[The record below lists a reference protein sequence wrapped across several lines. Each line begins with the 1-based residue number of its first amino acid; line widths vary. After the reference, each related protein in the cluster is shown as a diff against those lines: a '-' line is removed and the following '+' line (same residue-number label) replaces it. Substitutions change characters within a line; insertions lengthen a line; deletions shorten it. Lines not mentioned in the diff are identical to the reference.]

1 MRSRALNLLLSS
13 KRYPTRDRI
22 AELIGMKMQGGEWPV
37 TEISGTLPLVY
48 TSRTSQVLK
57 DYSVYGTSAGAGI
70 ACESGEPD
78 GYKIPL
84 TNNSTDYTLYIGSS
98 KLGAEEYV
106 DYADGK
112 VYKRTENLFDK
123 DVVTPN
129 CYIKNDGSIVT
140 ADSFSISDYTPINPN
155 TVYTMCNATG
165 NAPGACW
172 YDSNKTYISGF
183 KYDSS
188 PITDITQTSPA
199 DAAYIRMSVRSSS
212 PSVLD
217 RFMLV
222 EASTAPASYIP
233 YLKPTDPPSPL
244 PAISAVQGE
253 NILSS
258 TETVGTVTVKG
269 RIRPVIYG
277 FHVDP
282 TISSPDD
289 AVTYLKDAIGK
300 TPAAMGAT
308 TFSYGDWENAFFMP
322 KPCMLKYDGTVDYYL
337 DPNDYSKKADGTAS
351 DISDPTYAGNAMMEW
366 PLIYYKFVPGEPDG
380 EGSFYCS
387 DHKIDDTY
395 VCYSNYDADGNVIPH
410 FYTAIY
416 NGIIDG
422 NGKMRSLSG
431 YRLTPTIGTIAAYD
445 NTKTYAVGALCKVSS
460 TAYTCITPVTEAEE
474 FDSSKWQEI
483 TPANSGGTS
492 GSEEVTA
499 ATANNTTATVEWYTD
514 VWADRMLINALL
526 TLMSKS
532 LDGQAKFGRGIDSG
546 AQTAAE
552 AYVTGTAND
561 KGLFYGK
568 TGSGDTVV
576 KTFGMEN
583 WWACK
588 WRRIAG
594 LIGYTDGYKY
604 KMNYSTVDDSTSAG
618 YSSDGTDYLAEE
630 ITRPASQYLIKQRF
644 GKFGVLPLQTDSSGS
659 NSKYWAEYYYNGT
672 GYALVGGFS
681 LNGRNCGPW
690 YVSFS
695 YSFSYRTWH
704 ISGSLS
710 CKPKK
715 VV

>member
-1 MRSRALNLLLSS
+1 MSIY
-13 KRYPTRDRI
+13 KGTTQVVDRFKGST
-22 AELIGMKMQGGEWPV
+22 LIGKVYKGSTLIFDAFTDV
-37 TEISGTLPLVY
+37 SGTLPLVY
-48 TSRTSQVLK
+48 TSRASQVLK
-57 DYSVYGTSAGAGI
+57 DYTVYGTSAGAGI
-70 ACESGEPD
+70 ACESGEPE

-112 VYKRTENLFDK
+112 IYKMVE
-123 DVVTPN
+123 
-129 CYIKNDGSIVT
+129 G
-140 ADSFSISDYTPINPN
+140 
-155 TVYTMCNATG
+155 
-165 NAPGACW
+165 
-172 YDSNKTYISGF
+172 
-183 KYDSS
+183 
-188 PITDITQTSPA
+188 
-199 DAAYIRMSVRSSS
+199 
-212 PSVLD
+212 VL
-217 RFMLV
+217 
-222 EASTAPASYIP
+222 T
-233 YLKPTDPPSPL
+233 PTDPPSPL
-244 PAISAVQGE
+244 PAISATQGE

-300 TPAAMGAT
+300 TPAAMGST

-366 PLIYYKFVPGEPDG
+366 PLIYYKFVPGETDG

-395 VCYSNYDADGNVIPH
+395 VCYSNYDSNGSVIPH

-431 YRLTPTIGTIAAYD
+431 YRLTPIIGTIAAYD
-445 NTKTYAVGALCKVSS
+445 NTKTYAVGSLCKVSS

-483 TPANSGGTS
+483 TPSNSGGTS

-532 LDGQAKFGRGIDSG
+532 LNGQAKFGRGIDSG
-546 AQTAAE
+546 TQTAAD
-552 AYVTGTAND
+552 AYTTGTAND

-568 TGSGDTVV
+568 TGSGDIVV

-583 WWACK
+583 WWGCK
-588 WRRIAG
+588 WHRTAG

-604 KMNYSTVDDSTSAG
+604 KMTYSTADGSTSAG
-618 YSSDGTDYLAEE
+618 YSSAGTGYLAED
-630 ITRPASQYLIKQRF
+630 ITRPGDQWLINQRF
-644 GKFGVLPLQTDSSGS
+644 GKFGVLPLQTGSSG
-659 NSKYWAEYYYNGT
+659 NASKYWTSRFYNGT
-672 GYALVGGFS
+672 GYALVGGAS
-681 LNGRNCGPW
+681 LYGQSSGPW
-690 YVSFS
+690 CVGLYAPFSFRNGS
-695 YSFSYRTWH
+695 
-704 ISGSLS
+704 ISASLS
-710 CKPKK
+710 CKPIKEP
-715 VV
+715 